1 VNVFER
7 SRLALGVMTCHSESL
22 RDFFQPEELFLFE
35 TAFDAAWQEL
45 SAANKDLSTKKL
57 ATRIL
62 VSATAGVRDPEI
74 LKEQAIRSL
83 GGGFILSDD
92 QTSAP

>member
-1 VNVFER
+1 MPFREF
-7 SRLALGVMTCHSESL
+7 AG
-22 RDFFQPEELFLFE
+22 FFQPEELILFE

-45 SAANKDLSTKKL
+45 SAANKDMITTEKITLMKKKL

-83 GGGFILSDD
+83 GGVFTLGDD
-92 QTSAP
+92 QTSAPEAV